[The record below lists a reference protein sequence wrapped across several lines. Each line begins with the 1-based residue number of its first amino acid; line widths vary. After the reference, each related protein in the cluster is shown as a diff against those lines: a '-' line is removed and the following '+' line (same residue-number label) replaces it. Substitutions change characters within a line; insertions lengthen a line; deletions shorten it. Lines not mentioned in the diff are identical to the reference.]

1 MLFTPGASRASVG
14 APKLD
19 RLRQRRGRSS
29 CCVSARACVFEVLAV
44 ETALAAVRRTTKIQ
58 CAQTV
63 VDGLHAN
70 FIRSSSRLSPLSR
83 PFTVTSNS
91 SFLPFSASPLVIHV
105 RWCKE
110 RATLHVGFPLLC
122 ECTFMCACVFVCVCV
137 WQIIRAHLLPTENR
151 RTLAKE
157 PRRRRFLHFSA
168 PAGEDYMVKTE
179 KREKQNEKKKKET
192 VVMTMCHPVHFH
204 CLSI

>member
-44 ETALAAVRRTTKIQ
+44 ETVLAAVRRTTKIQ

-70 FIRSSSRLSPLSR
+70 FIRSSRLSPFSR

-91 SFLPFSASPLVIHV
+91 SFLPFSACPLVIHV

-137 WQIIRAHLLPTENR
+137 ADHSSAPTPHGKPKDSCQRTSKKTFSALQRASGRGLYGENR
-151 RTLAKE
+151 EA
-157 PRRRRFLHFSA
+157 
-168 PAGEDYMVKTE
+168 
-179 KREKQNEKKKKET
+179 
-192 VVMTMCHPVHFH
+192 
-204 CLSI
+204 